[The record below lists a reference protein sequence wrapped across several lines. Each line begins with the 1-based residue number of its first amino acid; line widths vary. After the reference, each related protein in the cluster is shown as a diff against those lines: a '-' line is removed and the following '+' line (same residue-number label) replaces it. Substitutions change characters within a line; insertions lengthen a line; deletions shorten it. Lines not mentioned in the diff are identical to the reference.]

1 MDFLLASVQDTSA
14 EVRQAAA
21 YGCGVMAQFGGSE
34 YAPACA
40 KALPLL
46 AQVIANGESREKS
59 NITSTENCVSAVSK
73 ICKYNNSMVN
83 VNEII
88 PNWLTWL
95 PVTEDHEEAPHV
107 YGYLCELMEA

>member
-1 MDFLLASVQDTSA
+1 
-14 EVRQAAA
+14 
-21 YGCGVMAQFGGSE
+21 MAQFGGGE

-46 AQVIANGESREKS
+46 AQVITNGESREKS
-59 NITSTENCVSAVSK
+59 NIASTENCVSAVSK

-83 VNEII
+83 VNEVI

-107 YGYLCELMEA
+107 YGYLCELMET

>member
-1 MDFLLASVQDTSA
+1 MLTSIQDPTS

-21 YGCGVMAQFGGSE
+21 YGCGVMAQFGGTE
-34 YAPACA
+34 YATACA
-40 KALPLL
+40 EAVPLL
-46 AQVIANGESREKS
+46 AQVITHQDARLKINV
-59 NITSTENCVSAVSK
+59 NSTENCISAVTK
-73 ICKYNNSMVN
+73 ICKYNSTMVN

-107 YGYLCELMEA
+107 YGYLCDLLEA